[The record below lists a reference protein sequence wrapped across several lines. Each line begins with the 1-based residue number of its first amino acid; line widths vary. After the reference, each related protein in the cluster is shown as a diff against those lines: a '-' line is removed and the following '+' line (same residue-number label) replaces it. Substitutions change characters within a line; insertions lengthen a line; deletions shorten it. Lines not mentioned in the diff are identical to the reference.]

1 MVADEEINLLSSRSD
16 TVIFFILPEMITSD
30 ML

>member
-16 TVIFFILPEMITSD
+16 TVILFILPEMITSD